1 MASPSKTPATDDIRA
16 RITVARAERERLQ
29 KQEEALL
36 AEVEAVELAEAKRK
50 EEEEAAKAKEEE
62 ERKRKEEEES
72 KHLDVVRDGKR
83 KASAILVEEGEEDD
97 DASEPEGS
105 GKASVSHC

>member
-16 RITVARAERERLQ
+16 RITAARAERERLQ
-29 KQEEALL
+29 KQEVLL

-72 KHLDVVRDGKR
+72 KRLDVVRDGKR
-83 KASAILVEEGEEDD
+83 TASAILVEEGEEDD

-105 GKASVSHC
+105 GEASVSHC